1 MKKCTIS
8 FPVRKYGKIEVC
20 KPSYTIAE
28 FAEIITQRICDVYE
42 TDLFE
47 WFCDSGY
54 IEYKDVCNSYPNREL
69 FDIGLLGT
77 STREERCC
85 DGELRIINSVFLTEK
100 GVDYF
105 INKYLFG

>member
-77 STREERCC
+77 STREERCSTKLYES
-85 DGELRIINSVFLTEK
+85 GNEK
-100 GVDYF
+100 GWRGSKLDY
-105 INKYLFG
+105 IQ

>member
-28 FAEIITQRICDVYE
+28 FAEIITQRVCDVYE

-54 IEYKDVCNSYPNREL
+54 IEYKAVCNSYPRY
-69 FDIGLLGT
+69 DM
-77 STREERCC
+77 CC
-85 DGELRIINSVFLTEK
+85 DGIRRITNSVFVTEK

>member
-28 FAEIITQRICDVYE
+28 FAEIITQRVCDVYE

-77 STREERCC
+77 STRYDMCC
-85 DGELRIINSVFLTEK
+85 DGIRRITNSVFVTEK